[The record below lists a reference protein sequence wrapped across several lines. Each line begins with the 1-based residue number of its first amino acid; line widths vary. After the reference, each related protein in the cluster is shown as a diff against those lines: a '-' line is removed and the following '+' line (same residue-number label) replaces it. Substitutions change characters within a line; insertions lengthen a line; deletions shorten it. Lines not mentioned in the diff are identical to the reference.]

1 MSDFINPELTWN
13 GDDLFDFDAASIDPF
28 YGDGYII
35 PLQHMEDGQ
44 DEDLNNIEVYDQ
56 SESALVPTA
65 GALDTRNHLQP
76 ACYVV
81 PRELHNDFSGVEEPS
96 TPRSFQN
103 FDSSSIQLANYLDN
117 SCFPDSPSA
126 PIIASGDFSTFAHSP
141 SKKSAGVSGEPPNHA
156 TESANQSE
164 YVFFLGLS

>member
-13 GDDLFDFDAASIDPF
+13 VDDLFDFDAASIDPV
-28 YGDGYII
+28 YADGHII
-35 PLQHMEDGQ
+35 PHQHMEDGQ
-44 DEDLNNIEVYDQ
+44 DEDLNNNEVYDQ

-96 TPRSFQN
+96 TPRSSQN
-103 FDSSSIQLANYLDN
+103 FDSSSIQLANCLDD
-117 SCFPDSPSA
+117 SCFLDSPIS
-126 PIIASGDFSTFAHSP
+126 PFIASGDFSTFAHSP
-141 SKKSAGVSGEPPNHA
+141 SEKSTGVSGELTNQA

-164 YVFFLGLS
+164 YVFFLGLR